1 MYCGEILLDS
11 FETYERFL
19 RRISKEVER
28 KVDVK
33 NHEFGCV
40 RFRIFLKLLNNDDK
54 ECKKILQ

>member
-33 NHEFGCV
+33 NHEFGWV
-40 RFRIFLKLLNNDDK
+40 RFRIF
-54 ECKKILQ
+54 